1 MGEWGTRLPVVKS
14 GGRRPTASP
23 PHYTPDQA
31 TRADLTLILT
41 QVSAIVV
48 FGGGQVS
55 GEKCPVTFLAMPV
68 WSTVLSRLSH
78 VQTLL
83 SDSPRCTS
91 CRQMKRPHF
100 LLPGGQ
106 RSGLR
111 RRRARVQIAAATLSG
126 NSLRQTVHAHCASVH
141 QAAKLAAALL
151 RLAGVTAGLA
161 ESNGSPPPGL

>member
-1 MGEWGTRLPVVKS
+1 LHEFKSKKVGEWGTRLPVVKS

-48 FGGGQVS
+48 FGEGGAGVR
-55 GEKCPVTFLAMPV
+55 GECPVTFPAMPV
-68 WSTVLSRLSH
+68 WSTVLSRLSD

-100 LLPGGQ
+100 PLPGGQ
-106 RSGLR
+106 RAGLR
-111 RRRARVQIAAATLSG
+111 RRRARVQIAVATLSG
-126 NSLRQTVHAHCASVH
+126 NSLRQTVHTHCAK
-141 QAAKLAAALL
+141 QQ
-151 RLAGVTAGLA
+151 
-161 ESNGSPPPGL
+161 NW